1 MKHENLKCMGIM
13 QDDLPT
19 ILSDIEVKLPLNS
32 IWCDNTGQ
40 VCIRTA
46 VFQRYKATKD
56 KTA

>member
-1 MKHENLKCMGIM
+1 MGIM

-46 VFQRYKATKD
+46 MFQRYKATTD
-56 KTA
+56 KAA